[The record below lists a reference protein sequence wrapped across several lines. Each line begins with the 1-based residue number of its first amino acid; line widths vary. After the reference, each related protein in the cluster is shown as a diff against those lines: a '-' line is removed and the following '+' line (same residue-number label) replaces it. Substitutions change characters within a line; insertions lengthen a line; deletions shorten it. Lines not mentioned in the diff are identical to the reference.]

1 MPTSVDFYRATVLAF
16 KSTLEGKSA
25 KEKEK
30 HVSIQ
35 IAEQF
40 NAVVE
45 NIKKGHPDAV
55 THLPQP
61 NKWNGIAAQDMKIAD
76 IRFLDFEML
85 LSQVL
90 AIMDVLRGSD

>member
-1 MPTSVDFYRATVLAF
+1 MPTSLDFHKATVLAF

-30 HVSIQ
+30 HVAIQ

-40 NAVVE
+40 NSIVE
-45 NIKKGHPDAV
+45 NIKKEFPDAT

-61 NKWNGIAAQDMKIAD
+61 ITWQGIAARDMQIAD

-85 LSQVL
+85 LNQVL
-90 AIMDVLRGSD
+90 AILDVLRASR